1 MGKVILREGNL
12 HRRVWV
18 LGAGKAILSWER
30 LTQYDPHHA
39 EFPMAP
45 IPWSPPT
52 AHQNLAS
59 KIFCLCC
66 RDCEEP
72 HTMDDSKVPSQT
84 QEHQPSNCSGYQT
97 VTTPPTPTSLDLLVF
112 LPFSSPPN
120 GVELS
125 PSGLQKGELSSRS
138 SKHAKEASGLPL
150 GQPLIHPEK
159 KASSTSNNEYEEWNT
174 RVCPRGF
181 YKRNLNRYSQD
192 HWPFQPCHIGRP

>member
-1 MGKVILREGNL
+1 M
-12 HRRVWV
+12 
-18 LGAGKAILSWER
+18 
-30 LTQYDPHHA
+30 
-39 EFPMAP
+39 
-45 IPWSPPT
+45 

-84 QEHQPSNCSGYQT
+84 QEHQPSNYS
-97 VTTPPTPTSLDLLVF
+97 
-112 LPFSSPPN
+112 
-120 GVELS
+120 
-125 PSGLQKGELSSRS
+125 LQKGELSSKS
-138 SKHAKEASGLPL
+138 SKHAKEASSLPL

-159 KASSTSNNEYEEWNT
+159 RASSTSNNEYEEWNT

>member
-1 MGKVILREGNL
+1 M
-12 HRRVWV
+12 
-18 LGAGKAILSWER
+18 
-30 LTQYDPHHA
+30 
-39 EFPMAP
+39 
-45 IPWSPPT
+45 

-84 QEHQPSNCSGYQT
+84 QEHQPSNCS
-97 VTTPPTPTSLDLLVF
+97 
-112 LPFSSPPN
+112 
-120 GVELS
+120 
-125 PSGLQKGELSSRS
+125 LQKGELSSKS

-159 KASSTSNNEYEEWNT
+159 RASSTSNNEYEEWNT

-181 YKRNLNRYSQD
+181 YKRNLNCYSQD